1 MMSGLA
7 SFASCVESNTDN
19 TLMIYLPVIT
29 NILFSFKY
37 LLLFS
42 PKAPK
47 EIFSITIFLASFTQ
61 AYSGGI
67 NYKTLHFSNKR
78 HSCENPTIKTLVS
91 SEYNCSM
98 TMFNPWEYWEYIVTE
113 ARLQFES
120 KNRIQWPMTS
130 LNPEKVSR
138 FGIQHANTI
147 METKSVLCVSC
158 YQMKKEKQVTIKKA
172 GEASKFIYCFG
183 NLLAI

>member
-1 MMSGLA
+1 MQLRPTPGGVFANGINLFLMMSGLA

-98 TMFNPWEYWEYIVTE
+98 TMFNS
-113 ARLQFES
+113 L
-120 KNRIQWPMTS
+120 RI
-130 LNPEKVSR
+130 L
-138 FGIQHANTI
+138 GIH
-147 METKSVLCVSC
+147 CD
-158 YQMKKEKQVTIKKA
+158 
-172 GEASKFIYCFG
+172 
-183 NLLAI
+183 